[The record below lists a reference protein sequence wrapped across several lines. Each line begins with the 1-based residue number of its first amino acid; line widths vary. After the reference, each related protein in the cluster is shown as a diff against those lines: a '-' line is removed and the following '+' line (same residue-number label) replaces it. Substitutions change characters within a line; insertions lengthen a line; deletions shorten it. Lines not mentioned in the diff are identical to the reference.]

1 MDKVIFQKEWLDTI
15 SKLPEEQ
22 QLSAYKALLN
32 YALYG
37 IEPEPSD
44 IIGTLIVGF
53 AKPTIQKD
61 NAEMAEY
68 AEIKNR
74 DRVNG
79 AKGGRPKKEK
89 NPLLFSKEL
98 LSENKNPLSEEK
110 NPLFNSENPL
120 FEEKK
125 PLFENKNPLFE
136 NKNPL
141 FEEKTPFS
149 TEQSEDSGKEKQ
161 KEKEPPV
168 SPTPPIPQEKG
179 KVKEKEKYDVVVKKE
194 TEISSSPSSSSEF
207 FPVGELEDRMLAD
220 DIWVD
225 SMLYKFRLDK
235 EQLAVQLHTFCRG
248 WIERGDNVK
257 TLKDAKRHADSLLN
271 IRQRDGDLAD
281 PPRWNQFLAD
291 LMLPYADELAY
302 DFPVFTA
309 FGKHYMQDPGNGK
322 PFFLGIPHF
331 EEDIRQRMKQFKTT
345 YIPDD
350 EQPDQPR
357 SGSQP
362 S

>member
-74 DRVNG
+74 DKING

-89 NPLLFSKEL
+89 NPL
-98 LSENKNPLSEEK
+98 SEEKNPLSEEK
-110 NPLFNSENPL
+110 NPLSENKNPLFNSENPL
-120 FEEKK
+120 S
-125 PLFENKNPLFE
+125 
-136 NKNPL
+136 
-141 FEEKTPFS
+141 EEKTPFS

-168 SPTPPIPQEKG
+168 SPTPPIPQEKE

-194 TEISSSPSSSSEF
+194 TEISSSPSSSSEY

-302 DFPVFTA
+302 DIPVFTA